1 MCNTLSGSRKYVYM
15 LVWRD
20 PPRGWIGSCGA
31 NLCEDEWL
39 QTGSMMQS
47 SPLWGQINANRLVTG
62 VYSPLQ
68 GGVYAYMFVRML
80 VLSCPLQ
87 GWIYAHCGMTMCGT
101 SRLWTW
107 NYSAPLLRRASAV
120 SSLQDLRL
128 ENSAIRLCKV
138 SLCFIKNVTS
148 APGRTLVPL
157 ISRPTW
163 VYRCPE
169 GHKIFQMSRWLEGT
183 VGDRP
188 HRCRTRASVK
198 WTVSGVKPIASATE
212 FESHHGYKRDR
223 LLDELWSGVTVTN
236 HDTSVCT
243 IFVLQLSISTDPIVR
258 TMSLFLRT
266 DAVRVAG
273 WAYCSFLL
281 GLLIMLSLMLW
292 YICC

>member
-1 MCNTLSGSRKYVYM
+1 MCNTLSGGRKYVYM
-15 LVWRD
+15 LVWSD

-68 GGVYAYMFVRML
+68 GGMYAYMFVRML

-107 NYSAPLLRRASAV
+107 NYSAPLLRRASAA

-163 VYRCPE
+163 GVSVPR
-169 GHKIFQMSRWLEGT
+169 
-183 VGDRP
+183 RP
-188 HRCRTRASVK
+188 QNFPDEPVTR
-198 WTVSGVKPIASATE
+198 
-212 FESHHGYKRDR
+212 GYCGRPP
-223 LLDELWSGVTVTN
+223 S
-236 HDTSVCT
+236 
-243 IFVLQLSISTDPIVR
+243 
-258 TMSLFLRT
+258 
-266 DAVRVAG
+266 
-273 WAYCSFLL
+273 
-281 GLLIMLSLMLW
+281 
-292 YICC
+292 

>member
-1 MCNTLSGSRKYVYM
+1 MCNTLSGGRKYVYM
-15 LVWRD
+15 LVWSD

-68 GGVYAYMFVRML
+68 GGMYAYMFVRSIPLQRSMFVRML

-107 NYSAPLLRRASAV
+107 NYSAPLLRRASAA

-163 VYRCPE
+163 GVSVPR
-169 GHKIFQMSRWLEGT
+169 
-183 VGDRP
+183 RP
-188 HRCRTRASVK
+188 QNFPDEPVTR
-198 WTVSGVKPIASATE
+198 
-212 FESHHGYKRDR
+212 GYCGRPP
-223 LLDELWSGVTVTN
+223 S
-236 HDTSVCT
+236 
-243 IFVLQLSISTDPIVR
+243 
-258 TMSLFLRT
+258 
-266 DAVRVAG
+266 
-273 WAYCSFLL
+273 
-281 GLLIMLSLMLW
+281 
-292 YICC
+292 